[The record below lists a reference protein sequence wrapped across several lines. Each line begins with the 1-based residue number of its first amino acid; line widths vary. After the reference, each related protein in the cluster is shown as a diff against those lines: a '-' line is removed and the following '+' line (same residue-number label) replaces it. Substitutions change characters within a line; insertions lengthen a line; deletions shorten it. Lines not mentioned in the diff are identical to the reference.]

1 MDQPISKAH
10 EQDMINATLFIVKY
24 TLAINSAYHGSGQR
38 LTKPWWVIWFQAQD
52 NFANER
58 SGAKYVTCSLK
69 EVISGSNINITT
81 FTKVTQ

>member
-38 LTKPWWVIWFQAQD
+38 LTKP
-52 NFANER
+52 
-58 SGAKYVTCSLK
+58 
-69 EVISGSNINITT
+69 
-81 FTKVTQ
+81 